1 MGSGGPRA
9 SRRLALLGGARGQTA
24 ALALAAVAC
33 APFRPEGQP
42 ERRSGA
48 PARIVLGVRSTP
60 LQVDLIQRYVDGYR
74 AVAPSVAA
82 ETVSLPSDLQ
92 AMRAA
97 LIAAVAAGTAPDLF
111 NSDGPWL
118 PEFATMGLLDKMP
131 REAQR
136 DLQAN
141 FTEGAQRY
149 GTYRGAAYVYPFETL
164 THALYYNKQLFSQVG
179 LDPARPPRTFADFR
193 EAARRLAKRDGGG
206 QLVQPGFVGNNRL
219 LYVGNFVYNAGGRIL
234 SEDDYGDLRKPY
246 TLALGEAPA
255 QAALQ
260 LHHDVYTTDRAADVA
275 VAPGFQ
281 TGSVGMVVTL
291 PSLLPVIA
299 REAPA
304 LEFGVAPLPTQLP
317 GAATHQMAGWSW
329 GGSPSSKAKDAA
341 WAFLIWMN
349 SRENVLTQVAVLG
362 SLSAHKAVLADP
374 AVTASDPQRLPVFYQ
389 ALKAATHVRPKAVTW
404 SEIEAVA
411 EPDVRAM
418 FAGGLTPRSLVDKI
432 AGPVATL
439 LTKEP

>member
-1 MGSGGPRA
+1 MGGLIGPGGPRA
-9 SRRLALLGGARGQTA
+9 VRRRALLRGATVS
-24 ALALAAVAC
+24 LAAVAC

-42 ERRSGA
+42 EQRSAA

-74 AVAPSVAA
+74 AVAPGTTA

-118 PEFATMGLLDKMP
+118 PEFATAGLLDKMP

-136 DLQAN
+136 DLQTN
-141 FTEGAQRY
+141 FTDGAQRY
-149 GTYRGAAYVYPFETL
+149 GTYRGTAYVYPFETL
-164 THALYYNKQLFSQVG
+164 THALYYNKQLFAQVG

-193 EAARRLAKRDGGG
+193 EAARRLAKRDGSG

-246 TLALGEAPA
+246 TLSLGDAPA

-260 LHHDVYTTDRAADVA
+260 LHHDLYATDRAADVA

-281 TGSVGMVVTL
+281 TGTVGMVVAL

-304 LEFGVAPLPTQLP
+304 LEFGVAPLPTQLS

-349 SRENVLTQVAVLG
+349 GRENVLTQISALG

-404 SEIEAVA
+404 SEIEAAA

-418 FAGGLTPRSLVDKI
+418 FAGELTPRSLVDKI
-432 AGPVATL
+432 TGPVATL
-439 LTKEP
+439 LAKEP

>member
-1 MGSGGPRA
+1 
-9 SRRLALLGGARGQTA
+9 
-24 ALALAAVAC
+24 
-33 APFRPEGQP
+33 
-42 ERRSGA
+42 
-48 PARIVLGVRSTP
+48 
-60 LQVDLIQRYVDGYR
+60 
-74 AVAPSVAA
+74 
-82 ETVSLPSDLQ
+82 
-92 AMRAA
+92 MRAA

-136 DLQAN
+136 DLQNN
-141 FTEGAQRY
+141 FTDGGQRY
-149 GTYRGAAYVYPFETL
+149 GAYRGAAYVYPFETL
-164 THALYYNKQLFSQVG
+164 THALYYNKQLFAQAG
-179 LDPARPPRTFADFR
+179 LDPGKPPRTFAEFR
-193 EAARRLAKRDGGG
+193 EAARRLAKRDGSGR
-206 QLVQPGFVGNNRL
+206 LVQPGFVGNNRL

-234 SEDDYGDLRKPY
+234 SEDAYGDLRKPY
-246 TLALGEAPA
+246 TLSLGEAPA
-255 QAALQ
+255 LAALQ
-260 LHHDVYTTDRAADVA
+260 LHHDVYNTDRAADVT

-281 TGSVGMVVTL
+281 TGTVGMVVTL
-291 PSLLPVIA
+291 PTLLPVIA

-317 GAATHQMAGWSW
+317 GPATHQMAGWSW

-349 SRENVLTQVAVLG
+349 SKENVLTQINELG

-374 AVTASDPQRLPVFYQ
+374 AVAAGDPQRLPVFYQ

-404 SEIEAVA
+404 SEIEAAA

-418 FAGGLTPRSLVDKI
+418 FAGELTPRSLVDKI

-439 LTKEP
+439 LAKEP